1 MKSES
6 TESKLI
12 ARNMTPQVLQRTL
25 DRKTMARQKR
35 EYTRVELS
43 LPISI
48 LTGQGAIDGEA
59 KNLSLGGACIIL
71 RELPSLE
78 GVPLSLVIELPDC
91 NYAILATA
99 EVVRM
104 EIYAVDGP
112 SIIYSLGV
120 KFVDISED
128 DLSFLATK
136 VFH

>member
-1 MKSES
+1 MKNERTASRLISENR
-6 TESKLI
+6 T
-12 ARNMTPQVLQRTL
+12 RQVLHQTL
-25 DRKTMARQKR
+25 DRKTVARQKR
-35 EYTRVELS
+35 EYTRVEVS

-48 LTGQGAIDGEA
+48 LTGGGAIDGEA
-59 KNLSLGGACIIL
+59 KNLSLGGACIKVH
-71 RELPSLE
+71 ELPSLD

-104 EIYAVDGP
+104 EICDVDGP
-112 SIIYSLGV
+112 SISYSLGV
-120 KFVDISED
+120 KFIDISDD

>member
-6 TESKLI
+6 TETKLI
-12 ARNMTPQVLQRTL
+12 SGNMTPQVLQQTL

-35 EYTRVELS
+35 EYTRVEVS
-43 LPISI
+43 VPISI
-48 LTGQGAIDGEA
+48 LTGEGAIDGKA

-71 RELPSLE
+71 RELPSLN
-78 GVPLSLVIELPDC
+78 GVPLSLVVELPGC

-104 EIYAVDGP
+104 EIYDVDGP

-120 KFVDISED
+120 KFIDISED
-128 DLSFLATK
+128 DLSVLATK

>member
-1 MKSES
+1 MKCES

-12 ARNMTPQVLQRTL
+12 AENMMPQFIQQTL

-48 LTGQGAIDGEA
+48 LTGKGAIDGEA

-71 RELPSLE
+71 RELPSLD
-78 GVPLSLVIELPDC
+78 GVPLSLVIELPGC

-99 EVVRM
+99 EVVRL
-104 EIYAVDGP
+104 EIYDVDGP
-112 SIIYSLGV
+112 SISYSLGV
-120 KFVDISED
+120 KFIDISQH